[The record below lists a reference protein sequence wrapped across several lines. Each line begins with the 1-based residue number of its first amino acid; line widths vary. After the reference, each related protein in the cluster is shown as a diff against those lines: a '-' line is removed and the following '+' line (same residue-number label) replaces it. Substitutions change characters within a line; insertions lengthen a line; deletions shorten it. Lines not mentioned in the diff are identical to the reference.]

1 MALIATEQG
10 CKLNGTSMIY
20 GRVGP
25 RKDVIQGPADG
36 FKAAKMQPKETEYST
51 DGLPKAFLHSLRTL
65 FDILDDSDRGY
76 VHISEIESRWQG
88 ADTRDLPGG
97 VLGCLRRVTPPHGCL
112 TFERFVAG
120 LRYSMLNPE
129 NGSHFKVQAAVQPQK
144 QAPQQ
149 PPKSAPLST
158 CSVGTR
164 VENKVRPLAL
174 SNVTNTQQQQQ
185 QSRGV
190 SSQQSRGASSLQSRG
205 VSSQQ
210 SRARAEEGSGY
221 AAGGPARYA
230 AGFER
235 SGRSLERVPA
245 VPEGGGYRAEAGHA
259 AQPAQPQQSGVR
271 SIESL
276 ALESPQLQN
285 ADVMKSGLPRS
296 QSESA
301 TGFTGGS
308 RRHRRSREEQRRHT
322 ISNGVDYGMLKQ
334 MKELEQEK
342 DSLLAGL
349 EVVERARDWYQ
360 GQIHNVT
367 ERQRQVGKS
376 SHSTDFF
383 TEASQTRL
391 NVLIPKLQEVNRC
404 LNDLISCTGVCF
416 PSSGAQAAA
425 LSVSSQPPA
434 PAPPQAIQRL
444 KDQNRLLTQEVTEK
458 SERIAQLEQEKSALI
473 KQLFEA
479 RARSA
484 QDAST
489 MDSTFI

>member
-1 MALIATEQG
+1 MALIVTDQG
-10 CKLNGTSMIY
+10 SKLNGTSAIY

-25 RKDVIQGPADG
+25 RKEVFQGKTEG
-36 FKAAKMQPKETEYST
+36 FRAAKVQPKESDYST

-65 FDILDDSDRGY
+65 FDILDDSGRGY

-129 NGSHFKVQAAVQPQK
+129 HSAHFKAQAAVH
-144 QAPQQ
+144 PQQ
-149 PPKSAPLST
+149 ALQQKPAPLST

-164 VENKVRPLAL
+164 VENKVRPLGP
-174 SNVTNTQQQQQ
+174 SNVTNTLQHR
-185 QSRGV
+185 S
-190 SSQQSRGASSLQSRG
+190 SSLQSRARLEDAPGYPACVPVRYG
-205 VSSQQ
+205 V
-210 SRARAEEGSGY
+210 
-221 AAGGPARYA
+221 
-230 AGFER
+230 GFER
-235 SGRSLERVPA
+235 SVRSEQNSGAPA
-245 VPEGGGYRAEAGHA
+245 AGVYRAEPGHA
-259 AQPAQPQQSGVR
+259 PKPTQPQHSRVR

-276 ALESPQLQN
+276 ALESPQLQGSS
-285 ADVMKSGLPRS
+285 VGKSGLPRS
-296 QSESA
+296 HSESA
-301 TGFTGGS
+301 TGFTGVS
-308 RRHRRSREEQRRHT
+308 RRHGRGRDEQRRHT

-367 ERQRQVGKS
+367 ERQRQVGQN
-376 SHSTDFF
+376 SHCTDFF
-383 TEASQTRL
+383 TEANQSRM

-404 LNDLISCTGVCF
+404 LNDLISCSGMSF
-416 PSSGAQAAA
+416 PSSAAQKAANP
-425 LSVSSQPPA
+425 QPPV

-444 KDQNRLLTQEVTEK
+444 KDQNRLLTQEVTER
-458 SERIAQLEQEKSALI
+458 SERITQLEQEKSALI

-479 RARSA
+479 RARGA
-484 QDAST
+484 QDTST

>member
-1 MALIATEQG
+1 MALIVTDQG
-10 CKLNGTSMIY
+10 CKLNGTSAIY

-25 RKDVIQGPADG
+25 RKEVYQGNTEG
-36 FKAAKMQPKETEYST
+36 FRAAKVHPKESDYST

-65 FDILDDSDRGY
+65 FDILDDSGRGY
-76 VHISEIESRWQG
+76 VHISEIETRWQG

-97 VLGCLRRVTPPHGCL
+97 VLSCLRRVTPPHGCL

-129 NGSHFKVQAAVQPQK
+129 HSAHFKAHAAVHPQ

-149 PPKSAPLST
+149 KPAPLST

-164 VENKVRPLAL
+164 VENKVRPLGP
-174 SNVTNTQQQQQ
+174 SNVTNTLQH
-185 QSRGV
+185 RT
-190 SSQQSRGASSLQSRG
+190 SSLQSR
-205 VSSQQ
+205 
-210 SRARAEEGSGY
+210 ARLDEAPGY
-221 AAGGPARYA
+221 PACGPVRYPA
-230 AGFER
+230 VFER
-235 SGRSLERVPA
+235 PVRGLEQNPGAPA
-245 VPEGGGYRAEAGHA
+245 AGGYRAEPGHA
-259 AQPAQPQQSGVR
+259 PKPTQPQQSRVR

-276 ALESPQLQN
+276 ALESPQLQGSS
-285 ADVMKSGLPRS
+285 VEKSGLPRS

-301 TGFTGGS
+301 SGFTGVS
-308 RRHRRSREEQRRHT
+308 RRHGRGRDEQRRHT

-367 ERQRQVGKS
+367 ERQRQVGQN
-376 SHSTDFF
+376 SHCTDFF
-383 TEASQTRL
+383 TEANQSRM

-404 LNDLISCTGVCF
+404 LNDLISCSGMQSF
-416 PSSGAQAAA
+416 PSSAAQTAANP
-425 LSVSSQPPA
+425 QPPV
-434 PAPPQAIQRL
+434 PAPPQAILRL
-444 KDQNRLLTQEVTEK
+444 KDQNRLLTQEVTER
-458 SERIAQLEQEKSALI
+458 SERITQLEQEKSALI

-479 RARSA
+479 RARGA
-484 QDAST
+484 QDTST